1 MVLFEKVCKFFLF
14 LFGEMVGNTYFRSEF
29 IKVGDVQRQFAVL
42 VSCFSY
48 FFVHTARS
56 FDITLVRISHQN
68 IIGLFHNPKYR
79 PIKTRT

>member
-29 IKVGDVQRQFAVL
+29 IKVGEVQRQFAVL

-48 FFVHTARS
+48 FFVTYCS
-56 FDITLVRISHQN
+56 KSCLNFNSNWSLE
-68 IIGLFHNPKYR
+68 HNSVVP
-79 PIKTRT
+79 

>member
-29 IKVGDVQRQFAVL
+29 IKVGEVQRRFAVL

-48 FFVHTARS
+48 FFGYILLEVLTQLYSQSVLR
-56 FDITLVRISHQN
+56 LVMSS
-68 IIGLFHNPKYR
+68 
-79 PIKTRT
+79 